1 MGEDAPVL
9 ECSLRDDETTQSLTI
24 PIAPLG
30 DGARRQRAWHKMKIV
45 RKHEVNHDKN
55 GQPKPS
61 APRRRFFRRG
71 RRDAAVTPP
80 PPRRGFDVTPTAGD
94 PRRRDD
100 GGAAATRPA
109 GRVRVAATRH
119 RRRHLYEGGLQLML
133 HWIHNPALAFDPF
146 PGRRSDASGKRP
158 NAVRVGLARG
168 RRVASGPNQV
178 YHRGHHARLRVQF
191 SVDGGAGPKAVATSS
206 TTESATFDPVWC
218 ETFELPY
225 AEPGAPSVFG
235 AAPASTASLTMTV
248 EGREADADEF
258 TRMGS
263 CTLLLESLRKA
274 PPRRWYALD
283 GDRGELD
290 LLLDWRYASRCD
302 PFKRDGKT
310 GNTPMKRLVEA
321 VGPVGTS
328 PAGRPRGQS
337 RKISRRD
344 GPCLVTA
351 WSRRSR

>member
-1 MGEDAPVL
+1 
-9 ECSLRDDETTQSLTI
+9 
-24 PIAPLG
+24 
-30 DGARRQRAWHKMKIV
+30 
-45 RKHEVNHDKN
+45 
-55 GQPKPS
+55 
-61 APRRRFFRRG
+61 
-71 RRDAAVTPP
+71 
-80 PPRRGFDVTPTAGD
+80 
-94 PRRRDD
+94 
-100 GGAAATRPA
+100 
-109 GRVRVAATRH
+109 
-119 RRRHLYEGGLQLML
+119 ML

-328 PAGRPRGQS
+328 PAGHPRGQS
-337 RKISRRD
+337 RKISRRGWAVPRD
-344 GPCLVTA
+344 GLVSQVAMTLDA
-351 WSRRSR
+351 DEVEMSLVASAPLLADAFSEPNSPRPASPAPGSPAPGMRSPLTRSPSPSKD